1 MVWPS
6 RQRPFQRVSPRGRPF
21 FQVVEPKSQGS
32 AVLQGGGGVYE
43 SVGQELARLLQ
54 VMAVLDGVGQD
65 TRQQAHVLTFGFDVS
80 WFEQRQVGEYEGD
93 NSLLGLAL
101 PLTDHP

>member
-6 RQRPFQRVSPRGRPF
+6 RGRPFQRVSPGRRPF
-21 FQVVEPKSQGS
+21 LQVVEPERQGG

-43 SVGQELARLLQ
+43 GVREELAGLLQ

-65 TRQQAHVLTFGFDVS
+65 TWQQPHVLAFGFNIS

-93 NSLLGLAL
+93 DALLGLTL